1 MDLEVIDM
9 IFTFGKFVA
18 LTPSS
23 TNNHNP
29 HCLQKLYEICLYLLY
44 IVGFIASAYAKSPV
58 YQALTSVQFVLAA
71 LRDLNQFCFIFYI
84 LIVMMRLKRSRWL
97 RLIKSVA
104 GVKSAPK
111 KIPLKL
117 IFVASQ
123 LVYFSLTTFGV
134 YTYIADAGLT
144 VAAFYIG
151 EFYQH
156 YAQFFYVVFIT
167 ILLILL
173 LSRYERL
180 SETLSQL
187 IRARSQLNSKQV
199 VDILQK
205 IKNSVFTLKEGV
217 EVGILSTI
225 FLCDSILKKCD
236 EILAKAYRLEVKL
249 TSYEIE
255 EIQVFIDAVLH
266 SRPEFRAA
274 RFFSID
280 RSTLFSV
287 LNSLTTFLLVMIQF
301 KQM

>member
-29 HCLQKLYEICLYLLY
+29 HCLQKLYEICVYLLY

-156 YAQFFYVVFIT
+156 YAQFFYVVFTT

-217 EVGILSTI
+217 EVFNDIFGWSILFTI
-225 FLCDSILKKCD
+225 FYCVSGTLVYIDTVIKHNEIWEGRNALVFYRDLCRILISWVKQFTCPFCD
-236 EILAKAYRLEVKL
+236 VTPL
-249 TSYEIE
+249 
-255 EIQVFIDAVLH
+255 
-266 SRPEFRAA
+266 
-274 RFFSID
+274 
-280 RSTLFSV
+280 
-287 LNSLTTFLLVMIQF
+287 
-301 KQM
+301 